1 MGAQPVA
8 ENVTGDPAMTGM
20 RSEVAAALRS
30 VLILSAALNLLVL
43 TPSIYTMQTIDR
55 VLTGRRY
62 KRSSC

>member
-1 MGAQPVA
+1 MA
-8 ENVTGDPAMTGM
+8 ENATGDPAMTGM
-20 RSEVAAALRS
+20 RGEVAAALRS

-62 KRSSC
+62 KPSSC